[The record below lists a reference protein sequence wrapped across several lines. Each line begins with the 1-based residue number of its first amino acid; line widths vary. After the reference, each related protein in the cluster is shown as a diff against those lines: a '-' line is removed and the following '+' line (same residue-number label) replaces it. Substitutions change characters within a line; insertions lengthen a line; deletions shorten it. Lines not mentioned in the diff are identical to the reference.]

1 MVEFFILWGVKYD
14 LIRLSSLFKKET
26 NMSVYI
32 LSGARTPNGS
42 FMGSLSGVSAPK
54 LGAIAI
60 EAAIKKADV
69 NPLKIDEVFMGN
81 VITAGVGQAPAR
93 QSALFAG
100 LPESVPCTTLNKVC
114 GSGLK
119 AIIMGAQTIM
129 AGDNKLVIA
138 GGMENMSMAPHLL
151 MNSRN
156 GIKFGDGVIKDSMQW
171 DGLWDVYSNRP
182 MGNCAEEAVIKY
194 SNREEQD
201 AFSIESFKR
210 AQASILNGV
219 FKNEIAA
226 VTITGPKGDTIVSMD
241 EGPAKANFEKMSSL
255 KPAFEKNGTITAA
268 NASTINDGAAAVVLG
283 GEEYKTQA
291 KFKIVSYASHAQNPT
306 WFTTAPIEAM
316 KKALDKAK
324 LKLDQI
330 DLFEIN
336 EAFAVVA
343 LATMKELKLDHSKVN
358 IYGGGVSLGH
368 PIGSSGTRI
377 VVTLMTGMENKKAKY
392 GMAAICIGGGEA
404 LSLILERI

>member
-1 MVEFFILWGVKYD
+1 
-14 LIRLSSLFKKET
+14 
-26 NMSVYI
+26 MSVYI

-54 LGAIAI
+54 LGAVAI
-60 EAAIKKADV
+60 EAALKKAEV
-69 NPLKIDEVFMGN
+69 NASKVDEVFMGN
-81 VITAGVGQAPAR
+81 VVSAGVGQAPAR
-93 QSALFAG
+93 QAAIFAG
-100 LPESVPCTTLNKVC
+100 LPESVPCTTINKVC

-119 AIIMGAQTIM
+119 TIITGAQTIL
-129 AGDNKLVIA
+129 AGDNKLVVA

-151 MNSRN
+151 LNSRN
-156 GIKFGDGVIKDSMQW
+156 GIKFGDANMKDAMAF
-171 DGLWDVYSNRP
+171 DGLTDAYAGVP
-182 MGNCAEEAVIKY
+182 MGVCAEEAAKKY

-210 AQASILNGV
+210 AQAAIKDGIFNA
-219 FKNEIAA
+219 EIAA
-226 VTITGPKGDTIVSMD
+226 VTIKGPKGDTVVSVD
-241 EGPAKANFEKMSSL
+241 EGPGKANFEKMPSL
-255 KPAFEKNGTITAA
+255 KPAFDKNGTITAA

-283 GEEYKTQA
+283 GEEYKSQA

-306 WFTTAPIEAM
+306 WFTTAPVEAVN
-316 KKALDKAK
+316 KALSKAG

-330 DLFEIN
+330 DLFEVN

-343 LATMKELKLDHSKVN
+343 LAAMKELKLDHSKVN

-368 PIGSSGTRI
+368 PIGCSGTRI
-377 VVTLMTGMENKKAKY
+377 VVTLMTAMENKKAKY

-404 LSLILERI
+404 LALVLERL